1 VLVNFLLCSKL
12 LLERSRKILV
22 GSAPTLVTQTSVVGS
37 PAQNTSES
45 VKDSGSIGT
54 KASRDS
60 LSDGAKSSTSP
71 DRLKVTIDPANFE
84 THWQSEMEREF
95 TNLVEL
101 VWPYL
106 SGVSAGDILSLLNKK
121 G

>member
-1 VLVNFLLCSKL
+1 M
-12 LLERSRKILV
+12 LLERSRKILI
-22 GSAPTLVTQTSVVGS
+22 GNAPVLVTQTSVVGS
-37 PAQNTSES
+37 PVLNTSES
-45 VKDSGSIGT
+45 MKDSGPIGT
-54 KASRDS
+54 KPSRDS
-60 LSDGAKSSTSP
+60 LTDSAKLSTSP
-71 DRLKVTIDPANFE
+71 GERLKVTIDPANFE
-84 THWQSEMEREF
+84 AHWQSEMEREF